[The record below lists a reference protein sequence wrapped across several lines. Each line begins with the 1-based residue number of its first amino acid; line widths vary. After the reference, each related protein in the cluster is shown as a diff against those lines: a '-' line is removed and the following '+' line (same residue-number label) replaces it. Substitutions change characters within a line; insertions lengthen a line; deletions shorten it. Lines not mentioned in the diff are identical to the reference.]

1 MNTKDRNGRTTYI
14 LSDKVGPHR
23 LLDFKEIVPL
33 FVFGVKSRLLNRF
46 RSDLNHDGTD
56 AATWTDCNHIGHALL
71 QKCIKNILAI

>member
-1 MNTKDRNGRTTYI
+1 MNTNHRNGRTTDI

-23 LLDFKEIVPL
+23 LLDFKEMVTL
-33 FVFGVKSRLLNRF
+33 FVFGVKSGPLNRF

-71 QKCIKNILAI
+71 QKCIKNHL